1 MSLVLL
7 AVIGVLL
14 TIWPSPATPAAL
26 SCSALPPGSVAQLEC
41 EYLQAKLQ
49 AQRVPGPGPW
59 DLPAGATEAVTHFAC
74 SDEKAVEIGRL
85 EGTLGAELRGTYRN
99 LGPAA
104 VSEVIVGFALFDARN
119 QVVKTIEAAVLPRT
133 IPPSGTGAFT
143 AVVPAPAALGWTC
156 FRYEITGVPD

>member
-7 AVIGVLL
+7 AVIGALL
-14 TIWPSPATPAAL
+14 TIWPSPAAAAAL
-26 SCSALPPGSVAQLEC
+26 SCSALPQGSVAQLEC

-49 AQRVPGPGPW
+49 EQRAHEPGPGP
-59 DLPAGATEAVTHFAC
+59 LPAGAGEAVTHFAC
-74 SDEKAVEIGRL
+74 PDEKAGEIGRL

-119 QVVKTIEAAVLPRT
+119 QVVQTIEAAVLPRT
-133 IPPSGTGAFT
+133 IPPSGTGTFT

-156 FRYEITGVPD
+156 FRYEITGVPE